1 MNAGQLLSR
10 FDGQWKLLARSLFFG
25 VSGAHRTLEVF
36 KRQQRATPDRSLS
49 DLIETLCRDEITYPG
64 GNGQPLTV
72 KPLVLLFPPLFKQN
86 LLAFIFLIH
95 SRFPK
100 AAILHLLRCLDLDP
114 CPSLWVAVW
123 TKQLKRIIMGC
134 PLEEPLYS
142 PACAQRLTALSRRV
156 GGETGWWD
164 ECSGLQVEEAQTA
177 AVLSETGSQKKRK
190 AHFDILN
197 DENEEMQQEKKR
209 MKTNEPIDGQV
220 HDQDCLPE
228 HMKMAEEL
236 ETDAPEQ
243 VNTHEPLPEHMKAS
257 VLQIKELLKSPTE
270 WDNCSLDV
278 LKVLNDCNATQA
290 EVLCGQLNLSDLAE
304 HTLIQICGRISVLLP
319 DLSFSTA
326 ATLIKNLLLQRVLS
340 LTEPPSRCLVSAVT
354 SLCSSYPRSMCHAL
368 IGPLIEQDNMGSA
381 QAELL
386 NKLIEGCLDTHY
398 RLLVLQMT
406 LKISWSEMLL
416 SVIHSLLDSKP
427 DLNEELFTLLI
438 EQLVNQTPLFTKSVR
453 FAKMMLTTL
462 TKYGNLVNA
471 SHKHSLSDC
480 LMLNETFLKKALQAV
495 LKRIP
500 DA

>member
-1 MNAGQLLSR
+1 MNAGQLLNR

-142 PACAQRLTALSRRV
+142 PACAERLTALSQRV

-190 AHFDILN
+190 ARFGIL
-197 DENEEMQQEKKR
+197 NEEMQQEKKR
-209 MKTNEPIDGQV
+209 MKTDEPIDGQV
-220 HDQDCLPE
+220 HDRDCLLE

-243 VNTHEPLPEHMKAS
+243 ANTHEPLPEHMKAS

-270 WDNCSLDV
+270 V
-278 LKVLNDCNATQA
+278 
-290 EVLCGQLNLSDLAE
+290 EVLCGQLNLTDLEE

-368 IGPLIEQDNMGSA
+368 IGPLIEQDNMGGA

-386 NKLIEGCLDTHY
+386 NKLIEGCLDSHY

-453 FAKMMLTTL
+453 LAKMMLTAL

-471 SHKHSLSDC
+471 LHKHSLSDC